1 MSDAAAWRKAGPD
14 PRPDPRP
21 IALTMGD
28 PHGIGPEIT
37 VKVCADPR
45 RRTPVLVIGDPGALA
60 RACRATGVPLTVR
73 TVATAAEVGR
83 NAEAGQDAEGP
94 RVPRVLHVLPAGPAL
109 PPDLAL
115 GTVDARAG
123 AASFAYVRRGIEL
136 ALAGEVRAITT
147 APINKEALRLAGL
160 PYPGHTEI
168 LAELSGTERYA
179 MMMANDELRT
189 VLVTVHQSLRTAI
202 DALTPERELDIIR
215 LTHQALGPGARIAV
229 AGLNPHAGENGLF
242 GREDLD
248 VIAPAVRAAR
258 AEGIDASG
266 PHPADTVFMRARAGE
281 FDAVVAQYHDQGL
294 IPVKYLGLEHGV
306 NITLGLPFVRTSVD
320 HGTAFDLAGTGTAD
334 HTSLLTALHHAAE
347 LADHSAHS

>member
-1 MSDAAAWRKAGPD
+1 MS
-14 PRPDPRP
+14 RPDPRP

-45 RRTPVLVIGDPGALA
+45 RRAPVLVIGDPGALA
-60 RACRATGVPLTVR
+60 RACRATGVRLTVR
-73 TVATAAEVGR
+73 TVATAAEAG
-83 NAEAGQDAEGP
+83 AEDSGAEDGGAGDPGGP
-94 RVPRVLHVLPAGPAL
+94 GVLHVLPEGPAL
-109 PPDLAL
+109 HADLAL

-123 AASFAYVRRGIEL
+123 AASFAYVRRGVEL

-215 LTHQALGPGARIAV
+215 LTHQALGGGQGAGPRPRIAV

-320 HGTAFDLAGTGTAD
+320 HGTAFDLAGTGSAD

-347 LADHSAHS
+347 LADRADRS